1 MSASE
6 FLWTWDDARE
16 ALGAEPLLLAD
27 RAPPAGCS
35 GISIDT
41 RTLMPGE
48 AYLALKGDTHN
59 GHAFVAAA
67 RDAGASFAVVSG
79 ESVADLESAGLPL
92 LVVDDTMRALERW
105 GSAGRART
113 GAKVIAVTGSVG
125 KTTTKEMLKAGLST
139 LGATHAAT
147 ASFNN
152 HWGVPLTLARMPA
165 DTEFAVIEIGM
176 NHPGEITPLV
186 RMARPHVAIIT
197 IVAAAHLG
205 AFASVDEIAKA
216 KAEIFEGVE
225 PGGTVLLNADDQRIA
240 MLRNWAEEKGLP
252 VRTFGTSDAADYRH
266 LEGEMAA
273 PGDHLRQN
281 ARAVFGVVD
290 LLGKDVD
297 RARAA
302 VLAFQPGK
310 GRGERHPLSIDGRDA
325 LLIDESYNANPA
337 SMRAAVRAL
346 AETLPGEGGR
356 RIAVLGDMLELGEH
370 GPELHRE
377 LDDVLAENGVDRVL
391 LAGREMKALHDRLPG
406 SIWREETSDLVEP
419 LLQEVHGGD
428 VVVVKSS
435 LGLGFARLVNAL
447 LAEHGR

>member
-1 MSASE
+1 MTR
-6 FLWTWDDARE
+6 WT
-16 ALGAEPLLLAD
+16 GAEFAEAAGGRPMGEPLGD
-27 RAPPAGCS
+27 VTGM
-35 GISIDT
+35 SIDT
-41 RTLMPGE
+41 RTLNPGD
-48 AYLALKGDTHN
+48 AFFAIAGDRFD
-59 GHAFVAAA
+59 GHEFGSQAM
-67 RDAGASFAVVSG
+67 RAGAACLVIAEERAIALGHLRVPKVV
-79 ESVADLESAGLPL
+79 VPDVL
-92 LVVDDTMRALERW
+92 RALEGVGKAARKRMD
-105 GSAGRART
+105 GRIA
-113 GAKVIAVTGSVG
+113 AVTGSVG
-125 KTTTKEMLKAGLST
+125 KTTTKEMLRAALGGAGP
-139 LGATHAAT
+139 THAAV

-165 DTEFAVIEIGM
+165 DAAFGVFEIGM

-225 PGGTVLLNADDQRIA
+225 PGGTVLLNADDERIA